1 MPTVEGLKRRLHEY
15 RPHIQSAYVCYL
27 LPQGTPIENPDESF
41 EVRYVTSPDD
51 PVLPKLVQKW
61 QMKIA
66 RESLARGAW
75 RCLVGFV
82 DGEPV
87 ARLWMTEEN
96 ERRFFSGNPRIQL
109 APDEIYFFDLYIEPE
124 YRRGGLA
131 WTMADLMFRTYD
143 PAVNPKACGYSFVEI
158 ENSTSF
164 MWHHS
169 IGFNIMQSV
178 NMFMFGPR
186 IKWKMPFSDMPRFG
200 PFSRNGRF
208 SDPRPLF
215 GPSIMPRN
223 VPPISDDPDVR
234 LRRKPGEPLAGGE

>member
-1 MPTVEGLKRRLHEY
+1 
-15 RPHIQSAYVCYL
+15 
-27 LPQGTPIENPDESF
+27 
-41 EVRYVTSPDD
+41 
-51 PVLPKLVQKW
+51 
-61 QMKIA
+61 
-66 RESLARGAW
+66 
-75 RCLVGFV
+75 
-82 DGEPV
+82 
-87 ARLWMTEEN
+87 MTEEN
-96 ERRFFSGNPRIQL
+96 ERRFFSGNPRIRL

-124 YRRGGLA
+124 HRRGGLA

-186 IKWKMPFSDMPRFG
+186 IKWRLPFSDMPRFG
-200 PFSRNGRF
+200 PFSRKGRF

-215 GPSIMPRN
+215 GPSIMPIN

-234 LRRKPGEPLAGGE
+234 LRRKREEPAAGGDEDRSSMARSSASGADPHGGPRGSWCVRRRRPPQRWSPRLGQWVVVATCRAPCRGHRVVQQVVDDVS